1 MVQPNMEDNSNKTSS
16 ICTSKITDKDEH
28 FMFKAPEAKII
39 KLENVTCNE
48 SNTTKFS
55 FSSKE
60 TAKDDNALKLD
71 ERLKAAEKR
80 LKMQ

>member
-1 MVQPNMEDNSNKTSS
+1 MEDNSNKTPSV
-16 ICTSKITDKDEH
+16 CTAKITDKDDD

-48 SNTTKFS
+48 SNTTKLS

-60 TAKDDNALKLD
+60 STKDDNALKLD